1 MVGDR
6 PAGRQDVVDDRAGYV
21 YDSRPQSNPNPIWG
35 LAPRPGRAEVF
46 VYSGCEGGH
55 LVADV
60 IRLDKGHTEGLE
72 PNVTEQIVRLM
83 LSVGGGRGSK

>member
-1 MVGDR
+1 MNDPSAPVR
-6 PAGRQDVVDDRAGYV
+6 VLIVSPVQVH
-21 YDSRPQSNPNPIWG
+21 PTQSGGNLRSFG
-35 LAPRPGRAEVF
+35 LANALARRGAEVF

-83 LSVGGGRGSK
+83 LAVGAVRGTK